1 MVVFAHGFRGPWMAN
16 PCFCYRRFMKMKK
29 PGTKVQR
36 ESQMNQILGM
46 VALNLSSEAHL
57 WSAFLH
63 WTPKTS
69 IWRAPSCRI
78 TYIMRHGL
86 RVALPK
92 CNAVCRID
100 TDNHKVSYFYTQ
112 NGGVLGVKL
121 DFLIVQLCIDFITML
136 IQAGLF
142 LWLKLAGSV

>member
-86 RVALPK
+86 RVALSK
-92 CNAVCRID
+92 CDAVHRID
-100 TDNHKVSYFYTQ
+100 TNYRKVSYFYTQ

-136 IQAGLF
+136 IQAALF